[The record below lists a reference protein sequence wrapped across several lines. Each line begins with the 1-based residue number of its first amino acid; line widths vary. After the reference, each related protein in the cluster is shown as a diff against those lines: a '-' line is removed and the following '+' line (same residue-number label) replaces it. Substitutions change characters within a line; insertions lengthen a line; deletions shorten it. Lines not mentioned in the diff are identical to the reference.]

1 MTPTALGWTSVLSL
15 TAVGDKRNSVV
26 MNRMHPWLTWALWG
40 VVVALVAV
48 IALGLV
54 ANVL

>member
-1 MTPTALGWTSVLSL
+1 MRPTV
-15 TAVGDKRNSVV
+15 K
-26 MNRMHPWLTWALWG
+26 NRLHARLIWALWG

-48 IALGLV
+48 IAIELV

>member
-1 MTPTALGWTSVLSL
+1 MLAERVHGYGPT
-15 TAVGDKRNSVV
+15 V
-26 MNRMHPWLTWALWG
+26 MDRLHAWLVWSLWG

-48 IALGLV
+48 IALALV

>member
-1 MTPTALGWTSVLSL
+1 MRP
-15 TAVGDKRNSVV
+15 AVK
-26 MNRMHPWLTWALWG
+26 NRLHARLIWALWG

-48 IALGLV
+48 IAIELV

>member
-1 MTPTALGWTSVLSL
+1 MGPIVKRLHALLF
-15 TAVGDKRNSVV
+15 
-26 MNRMHPWLTWALWG
+26 WALWG

>member
-1 MTPTALGWTSVLSL
+1 MFTGMGL
-15 TAVGDKRNSVV
+15 TVK
-26 MNRMHPWLTWALWG
+26 NRLHAWLVWALWG
-40 VVVALVAV
+40 VVVALVAA